1 MAYPVIK
8 GARYLLVH
16 VPNMLINNGTTQTV
30 ERKKNPD
37 SSYLKN
43 IYKHIRSFEDAVA
56 YPPNQVYIGN
66 ISPDELAKMES
77 PWYENLVHG
86 SSRFGRLGEIVPEDE
101 FYAWMK
107 VSDAFELVFLEKGFT
122 DELKLKLKG
131 NELFSENDISK
142 LGSGFEI
149 YEIEKLVRENSAEPL
164 NMGEKLVGCIKRAH
178 DIDVNLSAGVIL
190 ENTAAKASAAI
201 VLRKLIKDLGIEAE
215 SIDYIIETSEE
226 SCGDMNQRGGGNFAK
241 AIGEIGGCIN
251 ATGCDI
257 RGFCAGPAHGLINA
271 AALVQSGIFKNVVVL
286 GGGAVAKLG
295 MNGKDH
301 VAKGLPVLEDMLG
314 GFAVLVSENDG
325 KNPVIRTDLIGKH
338 NVGSGSSP
346 QAVMQAIVADP
357 LEKGGLKIGDIDK
370 YSVEM
375 QIPEITVPAG
385 AGDVPQANYKM
396 IAALAVKKG
405 ELDRRDLLDF
415 ARKHGMPGF
424 APTQGHIP
432 SGVPFIGF
440 AREWLLEDRIKRAMI
455 IGKGSLFLGRMTN
468 LFDGVS
474 FILEQN
480 KGKGEEKKQPGKE
493 QIKFIMA
500 EAFRELADNLLQ
512 EAGNWNGK

>member
-1 MAYPVIK
+1 
-8 GARYLLVH
+8 
-16 VPNMLINNGTTQTV
+16 ML
-30 ERKKNPD
+30 P
-37 SSYLKN
+37 
-43 IYKHIRSFEDAVA
+43 A
-56 YPPNQVYIGN
+56 
-66 ISPDELAKMES
+66 
-77 PWYENLVHG
+77 
-86 SSRFGRLGEIVPEDE
+86 
-101 FYAWMK
+101 
-107 VSDAFELVFLEKGFT
+107 
-122 DELKLKLKG
+122 
-131 NELFSENDISK
+131 
-142 LGSGFEI
+142 
-149 YEIEKLVRENSAEPL
+149 
-164 NMGEKLVGCIKRAH
+164 
-178 DIDVNLSAGVIL
+178 VIL
-190 ENTAAKASAAI
+190 
-201 VLRKLIKDLGIEAE
+201 
-215 SIDYIIETSEE
+215 
-226 SCGDMNQRGGGNFAK
+226 
-241 AIGEIGGCIN
+241 
-251 ATGCDI
+251 
-257 RGFCAGPAHGLINA
+257 GFVRPAYGLINA
-271 AALVQSGIFKNVVVL
+271 ALVQSWIFKNVVVL
-286 GGGAVAKLG
+286 GRSGCKIRHER
-295 MNGKDH
+295 KDH

-325 KNPVIRTDLIGKH
+325 KNPIIRTDLIGKH

-405 ELDRRDLLDF
+405 ELDRRDCLILLVNM
-415 ARKHGMPGF
+415 APGF